1 MENKLKS
8 KAHIYQKKQYQ
19 IQIKKNK
26 KEYKFQKQIF
36 KMKFTV
42 PTDGIKGKTWG
53 PSTLHQRER
62 GYLPALRPTVR
73 APPFSKS
80 APNLDKT
87 RSAVSASSSRNE
99 ILGKSHDEG
108 LNKII
113 LNNSNRNNRKYLN
126 TFNDDENHSNNFINS
141 NKTQNLNN
149 TYKQKHN
156 LNVNEYS
163 DVDDD
168 DDDDVT
174 NNENVDVIDHVVDD
188 DDDEDDEIEVRGCW
202 SFIRNDDNYS
212 KNSSST
218 LISNN
223 SSSHFSIR
231 NKNSSNSHNYSLDSK
246 TIVKK
251 SVVKIGSK
259 DINNKNIDDVNY
271 DRVFYRT
278 IQKSL
283 DDIFS
288 RSPNNEIEN
297 NEFELIRN
305 ERVSSKSSDDLTM
318 YATTDTNLHLN
329 MSNHH
334 PLPHPHPHPHT
345 SSSTRNNK
353 TNYTFLQFDSNPESK
368 FGRESFFTVP
378 KKNILATYNK
388 INKMPQTSSLSLSS
402 SSSSS
407 SPSTQLPVFNLPAK
421 HEQPFQSRSL
431 SSSSSLSSINVSNE
445 TQQHYQQQN
454 HFHKYQQKSPKIV
467 NTSEMN
473 VDVNSMSDIVHS
485 YERLRMNELSNRSF
499 EERKNSFCSDN
510 SSTSGTISRKSSVT
524 FRNDVDICED
534 EGGAGGG
541 VGGSG
546 SLSASSYQSM
556 FSSNLNSS
564 NSNNILFKD
573 DYNEVN
579 ASSVYNQLH
588 LQNDNHL
595 FNSYGAKSKPQIV
608 EQQLAT
614 SSPLNLSNTTKQF
627 VLPLQTSTPTMMT
640 NSKDNSKSILINRV
654 KKISSNNKKK
664 IDKIYDKFSSTNNNN
679 TINEI
684 KSSKSSKFSRIFK
697 FGSNKKDMGPNK
709 NSFKSNIS
717 GVSSCSNSSSNNS
730 SSSTNNSGAG
740 SGKLKIKR
748 NGTIISQSS
757 SFYRRGGV
765 DDDLMLEQL
774 LASDGA
780 GSTINES
787 PYDTIFFSENYVIA
801 KKD

>member
-1 MENKLKS
+1 
-8 KAHIYQKKQYQ
+8 
-19 IQIKKNK
+19 
-26 KEYKFQKQIF
+26 
-36 KMKFTV
+36 MKFTV

-113 LNNSNRNNRKYLN
+113 LNNSNRNNRKYSN
-126 TFNDDENHSNNFINS
+126 TFNDDESNSNNFINS
-141 NKTQNLNN
+141 NKTHNFNN
-149 TYKQKHN
+149 TYKLKHN

-168 DDDDVT
+168 DDVT
-174 NNENVDVIDHVVDD
+174 NNENVDVIDNV
-188 DDDEDDEIEVRGCW
+188 EDDEIEVRGCW

-223 SSSHFSIR
+223 SSSHFSQR

-251 SVVKIGSK
+251 SVVKISK
-259 DINNKNIDDVNY
+259 DINNKNLDDVNY

-318 YATTDTNLHLN
+318 YATTNTNLHFN

-334 PLPHPHPHPHT
+334 PLPHPHP
-345 SSSTRNNK
+345 SSNTRNNQ

-378 KKNILATYNK
+378 KKNKLATYNK

-407 SPSTQLPVFNLPAK
+407 SPSTQLPAFTLPAK
-421 HEQPFQSRSL
+421 HEQQFQSRSL

-445 TQQHYQQQN
+445 TQQHHQQHN
-454 HFHKYQQKSPKIV
+454 LFHKYQQKSPKIV

-473 VDVNSMSDIVHS
+473 VDGNSMSDIVNS

-510 SSTSGTISRKSSVT
+510 SSTGGTISRKSSVT

-541 VGGSG
+541 GDGSS
-546 SLSASSYQSM
+546 SLSASTYLSM
-556 FSSNLNSS
+556 FSSNLNSF
-564 NSNNILFKD
+564 NNTSIKN
-573 DYNEVN
+573 DYNDDH
-579 ASSVYNQLH
+579 SSVYNQLH

-608 EQQLAT
+608 EQLLT
-614 SSPLNLSNTTKQF
+614 SSPINLCNTTHQF
-627 VLPLQTSTPTMMT
+627 VLPLQTSTPPMIT

-664 IDKIYDKFSSTNNNN
+664 MDKIYDKFSSTNNN

-684 KSSKSSKFSRIFK
+684 KSSKSSKFSRIFR

-709 NSFKSNIS
+709 NSFKSNIG
-717 GVSSCSNSSSNNS
+717 GVSSCSNSSNN
-730 SSSTNNSGAG
+730 SSTNNSGAG
-740 SGKLKIKR
+740 GGKLKVKR

-774 LASDGA
+774 LTSDGA
-780 GSTINES
+780 VSTINES